1 MDCCITTLDAMKNKE
16 VINICDGRRLG
27 FVVDGQI
34 DITQGKLLSIIV
46 PGECNFLG
54 ISKGEDILIPWEY
67 SIGTLKTMDQH
78 RQITGGGS
86 FDDLYT
92 IGKITLIIFT
102 SQ

>member
-54 ISKGEDILIPWEY
+54 ISKGEDILIPWECIER
-67 SIGTLKTMDQH
+67 IG
-78 RQITGGGS
+78 
-86 FDDLYT
+86 DD
-92 IGKITLIIFT
+92 IILVKV
-102 SQ
+102 SDIYMRCEKAKKRK

>member
-34 DITQGKLLSIIV
+34 DITQGKLLSIIA

-54 ISKGEDILIPWEY
+54 ISKGEDILIPWECIER
-67 SIGTLKTMDQH
+67 IG
-78 RQITGGGS
+78 
-86 FDDLYT
+86 DD
-92 IGKITLIIFT
+92 IILVKV
-102 SQ
+102 SDIYMRCEKAKKRK

>member
-54 ISKGEDILIPWEY
+54 ISRGEDILIPWECIER
-67 SIGTLKTMDQH
+67 IG
-78 RQITGGGS
+78 
-86 FDDLYT
+86 DD
-92 IGKITLIIFT
+92 IILVKV
-102 SQ
+102 SDIYMRCEKAKKRK